1 MVCARVFVYLCV
13 CMGVLY
19 LLLSAQ
25 DPPHLILC
33 ALFFSFFCFCC
44 CICRPP
50 LNRSRLGCSFF
61 FFLMLEA
68 LVKNGGWKSRVGDGK
83 LGFAGSL
90 CPADPLWHDSCFSL
104 ALIHALSL
112 SHLFLSSVFF
122 FARLS
127 LEQELSLL
135 DSRVLV
141 LFFVSLTHCI
151 GGPPYQGSLDGLGS
165 SSFFPF
171 LLFVDFTTF

>member
-1 MVCARVFVYLCV
+1 MCVYGCAVPATIGTRSTTSHPLCTF
-13 CMGVLY
+13 LF
-19 LLLSAQ
+19 LLLFLLLYMSPSAEQ
-25 DPPHLILC
+25 KPPRM
-33 ALFFSFFCFCC
+33 F
-44 CICRPP
+44 
-50 LNRSRLGCSFF
+50 FF